1 MIIYSILWRGQY
13 SPSLSTVARWGVYPK
28 DIQEDAYNH
37 QPSCSAKDIV
47 LLLYGVSHRL
57 VDGNASRD
65 CFGPI
70 GRHLCHQKSNKP
82 WYGSSITFL
91 HGSREPRLS
100 PCCLRFMKIPKKNSM
115 GSTGL
120 EYSPKLSLNQSL
132 KLKWSQFCRQIFN
145 RPNRRIWDN
154 ISVICFQI

>member
-37 QPSCSAKDIV
+37 QPSCSANDIV
-47 LLLYGVSHRL
+47 LLLCGVSCGW

-70 GRHLCHQKSNKP
+70 GPDLCHQKSNKP
-82 WYGSSITFL
+82 WYGSSI
-91 HGSREPRLS
+91 
-100 PCCLRFMKIPKKNSM
+100 LRSSWFTWTTAVTLLFTVHEKSWDPWGWNIHLYN
-115 GSTGL
+115 
-120 EYSPKLSLNQSL
+120 LSLNQSL
-132 KLKWSQFCRQIFN
+132 KLKLSQFCRQIFN
-145 RPNRRIWDN
+145 RPNRRIWND